1 MSEKKYFQVRKRK
14 TNTIHYHMWNLKYNT
29 NELISEMETD
39 SQRWGR
45 DLLAKR
51 EEVSEG
57 RTGHLGLAGAN
68 YYV

>member
-1 MSEKKYFQVRKRK
+1 
-14 TNTIHYHMWNLKYNT
+14 MWNLKYNT